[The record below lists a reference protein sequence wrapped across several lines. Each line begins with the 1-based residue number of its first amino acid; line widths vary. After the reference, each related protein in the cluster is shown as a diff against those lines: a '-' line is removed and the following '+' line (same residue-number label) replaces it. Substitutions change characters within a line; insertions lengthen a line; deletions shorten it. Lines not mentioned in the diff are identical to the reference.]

1 MPQIDEKH
9 VRIDGCVI
17 VWDGITRPDT
27 DPANPAK
34 VKYNVKVV
42 VPPTAP
48 DLAVFGQLANNT
60 LQYSKFRGTLPAG
73 GLMPL
78 GQTKPGEFGD
88 QFPGWAVI
96 SAKTFYMPDVYD
108 ESGVRMDPMAF
119 TPLLYGGQRIDIL
132 VHCYEYDKAGNRGIA
147 TGLDAFAIIASANAQ
162 RQDFGGGGMD
172 TASAFG
178 GVAQPGMVPYQQP
191 VAPAPAGVPVP
202 QAVTQAPVTGGFDPV
217 TGQPVPVTGQPVA
230 AVAPAQPVI
239 VGYDP
244 VSGQPIY
251 QQ

>member
-172 TASAFG
+172 TASAFAG
-178 GVAQPGMVPYQQP
+178 GSQPYTAPAAGVPIQP
-191 VAPAPAGVPVP
+191 VAPAPAPAP
-202 QAVTQAPVTGGFDPV
+202 VTQAPVTGGFDPV
-217 TGQPVPVTGQPVA
+217 TGQPVQAAAPAVP
-230 AVAPAQPVI
+230 AVAPQPVI

-244 VSGQPIY
+244 TTGQPIY